1 MSSEPMMTIPPIPA
15 EWSPQQALWTAWPSD
30 PILWAEDLD
39 QARDEVAAM
48 VAAIAEGDTPVRI
61 LAHGKEAVET
71 ARKALSGRATVFDE
85 PFGDIWLR
93 DTGPI
98 FRTAATAAAFR
109 FNGWGGKYV
118 LDHDDTVAARMAAHA
133 NVALT
138 AHDFILEGGAIE
150 MDGQGTLITTR
161 QCLLNPNRNT
171 GWTQAKAEAALAEA
185 LGVRKVI
192 WLGDGLEN
200 DHTDGHIDNLARFV
214 APGHVVCQATFGAD
228 DPNTDVFA
236 DIVAA
241 LREVTDATGARLTVT
256 AIPSPGRIEDEDG
269 DAIPASHMN
278 FIIANRAVVV
288 PVYSGSG
295 DDAVRALAALFPGRR
310 VVGLSAHALL
320 TGGGSFHCITQQQP
334 A

>member
-1 MSSEPMMTIPPIPA
+1 MTIPPIPA
-15 EWSPQQALWTAWPSD
+15 EWSPQQAIWTAWPSD
-30 PILWAEDLD
+30 PMLWAEDLD

-48 VAAIAEGDTPVRI
+48 VAAIVEGDTPVRI
-61 LAHGKEAVET
+61 LAHGKEAVAS
-71 ARKALSGRATVFDE
+71 ARKALGAGVTVFDE

-98 FRTAATAAAFR
+98 FRTATKAAAFR

-118 LDHDDTVAARMAAHA
+118 LDHDDTVAARIAAHA
-133 NVALT
+133 GAALS
-138 AHDFILEGGAIE
+138 AYDIILEGGAIE

-161 QCLLNPNRNT
+161 QCLLNPNRNS
-171 GWTQAKAEAALAEA
+171 GWTQTKAEAALAAA

-192 WLGDGLEN
+192 WLGDGMQN
-200 DHTDGHIDNLARFV
+200 DHTDGHVDNLARFA
-214 APGHVVCQATFGAD
+214 APGHVVCQAPFGAD

-236 DIVAA
+236 EIEALLRAA
-241 LREVTDATGARLTVT
+241 IDAAGAPLQVT

-295 DDAVRALAALFPGRR
+295 DDAVRALAPLFPGRK